1 MDYQILKTAEADGIL
16 TVTLSRPKALNAL
29 NTLFFKEMDHLIAS
43 AAGRPELKAL
53 VITGEG
59 KAFVAGAD
67 IAEMVGMSSAEGE
80 AFSKA
85 GQATFRSFENL
96 EIPVIAA
103 VNGFAPRDFARKGQ
117 AVLDLLESMGKP
129 SIAAVNGFALGGGC
143 ELAMACDI
151 RIASSAAKFG
161 QPEVSLGLVPGYAG
175 TQRLPR
181 LAGLG
186 NALYMLLSGE
196 MISAEEALR
205 MGLVQK
211 VVEPDQLMPEVM
223 KLAQKIASKGP
234 KAVRKAKKLARA
246 ALQEGFEKG
255 SALEAGEFGT
265 LFGNEGTE
273 GMKAFL
279 EKRKPDWPAME
290 KAI

>member
-1 MDYQILKTAEADGIL
+1 MDYQILKTAEADDIL

-29 NTLFFKEMDHLIAS
+29 NSLFFKEMDDLIAS
-43 AAGRPELKAL
+43 VARRPELKAL

-67 IAEMVGMSSAEGE
+67 IAEMVGMNSAEGE

-85 GQATFRSFENL
+85 GQATFNSFENL
-96 EIPVIAA
+96 EIPV
-103 VNGFAPRDFARKGQ
+103 
-117 AVLDLLESMGKP
+117 
-129 SIAAVNGFALGGGC
+129 IAAVNGFALGGGC

-175 TQRLPR
+175 TQRLPL

-186 NALYMLLSGE
+186 NALYMLFTGDL
-196 MISAEEALR
+196 ISAEEALR

-211 VVEPDQLMPEVM
+211 VVEPDQLMPEVL
-223 KLAQKIASKGP
+223 KLAQKIAAKGP

-246 ALQEGFEKG
+246 GLLGGFEKG
-255 SALEAGEFGT
+255 CAQESSEFGT

-279 EKRKPDWPAME
+279 EKRKPNWTPME

>member
-1 MDYQILKTAEADGIL
+1 MDYQILKTAEADGIM

-29 NTLFFKEMDHLIAS
+29 NSLFFKEMDDLIAS
-43 AAGRPELKAL
+43 VARRPELKAL
-53 VITGEG
+53 IITGEG

-67 IAEMVGMSSAEGE
+67 IAEMVGMNSAEGE

-85 GQATFRSFENL
+85 GQATFNSFENL
-96 EIPVIAA
+96 EIPV
-103 VNGFAPRDFARKGQ
+103 
-117 AVLDLLESMGKP
+117 
-129 SIAAVNGFALGGGC
+129 IAAVNGFALGGGC

-181 LAGLG
+181 QTGLG
-186 NALYMLLSGE
+186 NALYMLLTGDL
-196 MISAEEALR
+196 ISAEEALR

-234 KAVRKAKKLARA
+234 MAVRKAKKLARTG
-246 ALQEGFEKG
+246 LLNGFEKG
-255 SALEAGEFGT
+255 SALEAAEFGT

-279 EKRKPDWPAME
+279 EKRKPNWTPTE